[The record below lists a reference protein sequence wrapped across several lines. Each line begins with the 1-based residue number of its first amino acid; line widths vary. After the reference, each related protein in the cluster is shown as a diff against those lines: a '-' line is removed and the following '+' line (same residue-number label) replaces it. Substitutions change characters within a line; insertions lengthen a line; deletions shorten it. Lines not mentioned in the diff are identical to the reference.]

1 MLIPTPEIDPA
12 TRRRLAELDRLRES
26 LGRRVG
32 EPAGWMGTLRRSVR
46 ARSAEGSISIEGFH
60 VPEDEVLAV
69 AADGRSSE
77 DEDEDRQA
85 LVAYTRA
92 MDHVG
97 VMASDPAFEWSAR
110 AILDLHFD
118 ACSFQRDKEPGRWRS
133 GPVRIV
139 NSDGS
144 VAYEGPDA
152 STVPD
157 AMAEL
162 VEWLR
167 SGDLEAPAAVRAPRG
182 HRSAATRPAPPSR
195 PGPCSR
201 PVPRRRRCR
210 RC

>member
-139 NSDGS
+139 NSDGT
-144 VAYEGPDA
+144 D
-152 STVPD
+152 
-157 AMAEL
+157 
-162 VEWLR
+162 
-167 SGDLEAPAAVRAPRG
+167 
-182 HRSAATRPAPPSR
+182 RPAYRAEADVSAPTASADF
-195 PGPCSR
+195 
-201 PVPRRRRCR
+201 RRLQDAGLVTQEGRGRSTRYRASETLCR
-210 RC
+210 AIEG